1 MPPTIHPAE
10 LIATSRPCVAQNH
23 ALIRE
28 TRLRV
33 AQARR
38 ACNPWFA
45 VVGGSD
51 ASERMLRDM
60 VRLLLAGGVLRPVD
74 GHAWAG
80 NGTGRP
86 CAVCGNP
93 VTPMEVEYEVDGDA
107 TAHTRCFLVWQEESK
122 HVPERNS

>member
-1 MPPTIHPAE
+1 MPPVSHAAE
-10 LIATSRPCVAQNH
+10 LIATSRTCVAQNR

-45 VVGGSD
+45 VAGGS
-51 ASERMLRDM
+51 AGSEQMLRDM
-60 VRLLLAGGVLRPVD
+60 VRLLLAGGVLKPVD
-74 GHAWAG
+74 GHAWVG
-80 NGTGRP
+80 NGTGRS

-93 VTPMEVEYEVDGDA
+93 VTPMEVEHEVDGDSP
-107 TAHTRCFLVWQEESK
+107 AHTRCFLVWQDESK
-122 HVPERNS
+122 NVPETN

>member
-1 MPPTIHPAE
+1 MPPMSHAAE
-10 LIATSRPCVAQNH
+10 LIATSRTCVAQNR

-28 TRLRV
+28 TRFRV
-33 AQARR
+33 AKARR

-45 VVGGSD
+45 IVGGSD

-60 VRLLLAGGVLRPVD
+60 VRLLLAGGVLKPVD

-80 NGTGRP
+80 NGTGRT

-107 TAHTRCFLVWQEESK
+107 RAHARCFLVWQDESRS
-122 HVPERNS
+122 VNETN